1 MKKSFLV
8 LSTVI
13 LAATSSAQKLQLDP
27 KLPPYVKTR
36 NLTGNLTSIGSDT
49 MNNLMTLWAEAFYK
63 YHPAV
68 RIQVEGKGSSTAPP
82 ALLASTAQLGPMSRP
97 MKDSEVDAIVEK
109 LGFEPTAVVGAL
121 DVLAVYVNRNNPL
134 KSLSVPEVDA
144 IFSKTRRLGFE
155 RDIRTWGQLGL
166 SGDWARKPISLY
178 GRNAASG
185 TYGYFKDHALGG
197 GDFKDEVKEQPGSA
211 SVVQGVSEDLFAMGY
226 SGIGYATTGV
236 KALALAAKPG
246 EQAYEA
252 TYENCLQG
260 KYPLARSLYIYVTK
274 DPRKPWDPLVAEFLR
289 FVLSRQGQEVV
300 IKDGYL
306 PLTAS
311 MVEEQLAALFQ

>member
-13 LAATSSAQKLQLDP
+13 LAATSSAQKVQLDP

-36 NLTGNLTSIGSDT
+36 NLTGNLNSIGSDT
-49 MNNLMTLWAEAFYK
+49 MNNLMTLWAEAFHK

-134 KSLSVPEVDA
+134 KSLSLPEVDA

-185 TYGYFKDHALGG
+185 TYGYFKNHALGG

>member
-1 MKKSFLV
+1 MKKSFLA
-8 LSTVI
+8 LSTVVF
-13 LAATSSAQKLQLDP
+13 AATSAAQRLQLDP

-36 NLTGNLTSIGSDT
+36 NVTGNLNSIGSDT
-49 MNNLMTLWAEAFYK
+49 MNNLMTLWAEAFRK
-63 YHPAV
+63 HHPAV
-68 RIQVEGKGSSTAPP
+68 RVQVEGKGSSTAPP
-82 ALLASTAQLGPMSRP
+82 ALLAGTAQLGPMSRT

-109 LGFEPTAVVGAL
+109 LGFEPTAVVAAL

-134 KSLSVPEVDA
+134 NSLSIPEVDA

-155 RDIRTWGQLGL
+155 RNLSTWGQLGL
-166 SGDWARKPISLY
+166 AGDWARKPISLY

-185 TYGYFKDHALGG
+185 TYGFFKDHALGG
-197 GDFKDEVKEQPGSA
+197 GDFKDSVKEQPGSA
-211 SVVQGVSEDLFAMGY
+211 SVVQGVSEDLFGMGY

-252 TYENCLQG
+252 TYENALQG
-260 KYPLARSLYIYVTK
+260 KYPLSRSLYIYVTK

-300 IKDGYL
+300 VKDGYL

>member
-1 MKKSFLV
+1 MKKSFLA
-8 LSTVI
+8 LSSVV
-13 LAATSSAQKLQLDP
+13 LAATSAAQALKLDP

-36 NLTGNLTSIGSDT
+36 NVTGNLNAIGSDT
-49 MNNLMTLWAEAFYK
+49 MNNLMTLWAEAFRK

-68 RIQVEGKGSSTAPP
+68 RVQVEGKGSSTAPP
-82 ALLASTAQLGPMSRP
+82 ALLAGTAQLGPMSRA

-109 LGFEPTAVVGAL
+109 LGFEPTAVVVAL

-134 KSLSVPEVDA
+134 KSLSLPEVDA

-155 RDIRTWGQLGL
+155 RDLSTWGQLGL

-185 TYGYFKDHALGG
+185 TYGFFKDHALGG
-197 GDFKDEVKEQPGSA
+197 GDFKDSVKEQPGSA
-211 SVVQGVSEDLFAMGY
+211 SVVQGVSEDLFGIGY

-252 TYENCLQG
+252 TYENGLQG
-260 KYPLARSLYIYVTK
+260 KYPLSRPLYIYVTK